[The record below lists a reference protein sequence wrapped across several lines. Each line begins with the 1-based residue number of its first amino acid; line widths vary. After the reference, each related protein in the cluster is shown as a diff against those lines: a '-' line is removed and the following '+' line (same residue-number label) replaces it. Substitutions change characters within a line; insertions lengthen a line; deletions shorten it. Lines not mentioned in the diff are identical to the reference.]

1 MIFAFSVFTTESFLC
16 RNGIWV
22 NAVSGGS
29 WNAAGENGRGG
40 IFEKCSNSGKGG
52 TMRLK
57 SAYEDLRERTL
68 GKIEGIWGK
77 LAYIAERRSQDGT
90 YQHWGL
96 ERVHGAAV
104 AQEAFVRAHYSLVNT
119 ILQTRLRLLRE
130 DLAQTSGTAGTN
142 SVSYVRELKA
152 GLPRLLP
159 SDCPKMTELH
169 LISVLTALASLETHS
184 QSGRQ
189 AASPRPRLGR

>member
-1 MIFAFSVFTTESFLC
+1 
-16 RNGIWV
+16 
-22 NAVSGGS
+22 
-29 WNAAGENGRGG
+29 
-40 IFEKCSNSGKGG
+40 
-52 TMRLK
+52 MRLK

-77 LAYIAERRSQDGT
+77 LAYVAERRSQDGT

-104 AQEAFVRAHYSLVNT
+104 VQEAFVRVHYSLINT
-119 ILQTRLRLLRE
+119 ILQTRLRLLRD

-142 SVSYVRELKA
+142 SASYVAELKA

-169 LISVLTALASLETHS
+169 LISVLKALASIEIHS
-184 QSGRQ
+184 QPGRQ
-189 AASPRPRLGR
+189 SAWQRPQPGRLLRPPEGA